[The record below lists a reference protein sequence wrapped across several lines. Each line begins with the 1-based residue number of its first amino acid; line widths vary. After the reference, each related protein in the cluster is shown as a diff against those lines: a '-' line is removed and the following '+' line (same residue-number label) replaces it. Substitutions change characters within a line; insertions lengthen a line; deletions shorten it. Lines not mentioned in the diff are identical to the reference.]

1 MYVALSIVTFKES
14 LHITGSVSAAFMKA
28 NPQAKEEYNRMRSG
42 SVFMVDEV

>member
-1 MYVALSIVTFKES
+1 MYAALSIVTFKES

-28 NPQAKEEYNRMRSG
+28 NPQAKKEYNRMHSG